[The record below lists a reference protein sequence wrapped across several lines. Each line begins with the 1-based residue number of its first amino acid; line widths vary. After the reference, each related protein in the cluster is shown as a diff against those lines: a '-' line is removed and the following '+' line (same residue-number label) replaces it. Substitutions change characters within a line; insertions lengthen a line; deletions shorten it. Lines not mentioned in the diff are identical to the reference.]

1 MNGEEAG
8 RVEVEDILAD
18 DLACAYVFG
27 STPFNDFDNYD
38 VGTSDLVLIAK
49 EENLAIISM
58 ADGLDGPLE
67 GSYVALSHEIDPTSI
82 RKSSQKP
89 SLCCKSRYTVQ
100 MGISPQKGN
109 KKRPFDRSFCI

>member
-27 STPFNDFDNYD
+27 STPFNDFDNYY
-38 VGTSDLVLIAK
+38 VGTLDMVLIAK

-58 ADGLDGPLE
+58 AEGLDVPMQD
-67 GSYVALSHEIDPTSI
+67 SYVAISYEIDPTI
-82 RKSSQKP
+82 HQEILATVE
-89 SLCCKSRYTVQ
+89 SLLQ
-100 MGISPQKGN
+100 IE
-109 KKRPFDRSFCI
+109 I